1 MDPLVELLDQ
11 NKETKTLTLV
21 SKDSL
26 YSYVFSIYDRVGNR
40 FALKLI
46 PIGKSED
53 SKVGIRKIITSDS
66 QLVKEEFNNLQ
77 EIYSKPIAIGPKP
90 YFYKIYE
97 YPQSVIGLLQ
107 DACEEPETSTAVY
120 EIKNLFDVLKDKEY
134 QDIQLGCILMEY
146 IPGKPLLE
154 IITNIVKKY
163 EKKKKYLDP
172 KDQPDYQAVFINAI
186 SKIIFLF
193 MEGYFL
199 DDCHLG
205 NIIIEIIEIKKRK
218 REEEAIKHDKREED
232 ETSEVLKFLSEK
244 SFDSRLIDLDRVYKR
259 TQIYEDYKDYES
271 KEKCKEAFIDEVRNI
286 FLLQGYNA
294 VALLHEK
301 NELITKLLD
310 SDNPISLKDIKDIH
324 DLRIILS
331 IIRASSIGNPSDEYE
346 WLEQFLYNSDN
357 DFLRDLLTY
366 LHIMSRELEVHA
378 GGKTKKSKT
387 KKSKT
392 KKSKT
397 KKSKIKK
404 KLKPNK

>member
-1 MDPLVELLDQ
+1 MDDPLVPLLRENQ
-11 NKETKTLTLV
+11 ITKTLTLV

-26 YSYVFSIYDRVGNR
+26 YSYVFSIYDQYGNR

-53 SKVGIRKIITSDS
+53 SKIRQPGIRKNITPNSR
-66 QLVKEEFNNLQ
+66 LVEIEFNNLQ
-77 EIYSKPIAIGPKP
+77 TLSSKPIAIGPKP

-97 YPQSVIGLLQ
+97 YPLYKSVIGSLQ
-107 DACEEPETSTAVY
+107 AACKETKTITAVD
-120 EIKNLFDVLKDKEY
+120 EIKNLFDDLEHQGY
-134 QDIQLGCILMEY
+134 QDIQLGCISMEY
-146 IPGKPLLE
+146 IPGQPLLE

-163 EKKKKYLDP
+163 EKIHFDP

-205 NIIIEIIEIKKRK
+205 NIIIELKKRK
-218 REEEAIKHDKREED
+218 REEEHDKREEA
-232 ETSEVLKFLSEK
+232 SEALQFLSER
-244 SFDSRLIDLDRVYKR
+244 SFDSRIIDLDRVYKR
-259 TQIYEDYKDYES
+259 TQIYEDYES
-271 KEKCKEAFIDEVRNI
+271 KEAFIYEVRNI
-286 FLLQGYNA
+286 LSLQVHDV
-294 VALLHEK
+294 VALLDKK

-310 SDNPISLKDIKDIH
+310 SDNSISLKDITDIH

-331 IIRASSIGNPSDEYE
+331 LIRASSVRESSDEYA
-346 WLEQFLYNSDN
+346 WLDQFLYSD
-357 DFLRDLLTY
+357 DFLSNLLTY
-366 LHIMSRELEVHA
+366 LDIMSRELEVHA
-378 GGKTKKSKT
+378 GGKSKKSKTKKSKT

-397 KKSKIKK
+397 KK